1 MGSTHAD
8 PSPGAAGGDGAGAAD
23 LSGRTVGIA
32 AISLGSGGAERQA
45 ALWAEAVAACGA
57 EVLVLALEETDQR
70 YPLPDGARLLTV
82 GKASRRD
89 TLKGLR
95 HVRKLSDACDVVAA
109 FQPYMGLL
117 CLLSGARPYVIVSGQ
132 DPRQFADTSRLP
144 SWVLRGAFAR
154 AAAATVP
161 SEGLIETHRRMG
173 IAPRGP
179 WLHVPNIVDEAAF
192 RPPAEDRAGVLCV
205 GRLFE
210 SKRPLLA
217 LRAAAAAGLPITF
230 LGDGP
235 MRDEIDAEARRL
247 GVREQV
253 SLPGFHPR
261 PWEFYARHRVLLLTS
276 RYETFANVVVEALAV
291 GMPVVSV
298 DCDFGPREILRR
310 AHFSHLVSDEL
321 EEMTAA
327 LAAVAAQPASDDER
341 RECVEIAGRYRRSQ
355 LQPRIVTALRAALA
369 D

>member
-1 MGSTHAD
+1 MRAD
-8 PSPGAAGGDGAGAAD
+8 HSSPPAPAGASSGGPAD

-57 EVLVLALEETDQR
+57 EVLVLALEASEQR

-82 GKASRRD
+82 GKTGRRD
-89 TLKGLR
+89 TFRSLR
-95 HVRKLSDACDVVAA
+95 HVRKLAGACDVIAA

-117 CLLSGARPYVIVSGQ
+117 CLLAGARPYIVVSGQ
-132 DPRQFADTSRLP
+132 DPRQFSDTSRLP
-144 SWVLRGAFAR
+144 PWALGAAFRR

-161 SEGLIETHRRMG
+161 SEGLIECHRRMG
-173 IAPRGP
+173 ISPRGP
-179 WLHVPNIVDEAAF
+179 WMHVPNIVDEAAF
-192 RPPAEDRAGVLCV
+192 RPPADDRAGVLCV

-217 LRAAAAAGLPITF
+217 LRAATAAGLPITF

-235 MRDEIDAEARRL
+235 MREEIVAEARRL
-247 GVREQV
+247 GVEDQV
-253 SLPGFHPR
+253 ALPGFHPR

-276 RYETFANVVVEALAV
+276 RYETFANVIVEGLAA

-298 DCDFGPREILRR
+298 DCDFGPREILRGAR
-310 AHFSHLVSDEL
+310 FSHLVGDAEP
-321 EEMTAA
+321 EIAAA
-327 LAAVAAQPASDDER
+327 LRGVAERPVSDAETS
-341 RECVEIAGRYRRSQ
+341 ECQAIAGRYRRSQ
-355 LQPRIVTALRAALA
+355 LEPQIVAALSTA
-369 D
+369 VSD